1 MIRFIVGVI
10 ERDPIPS
17 AGLAVIDEEE
27 RILIVAKHHFKVE
40 TDDGSVHLTKGFP
53 KGGVDDTDK
62 NHRNAAIRETLEE
75 TGAHIGQL
83 FIPRRKALITYTNY
97 KIDKNGELDLRQP
110 KQIKL
115 FGAYTTQKKFVPPD
129 REKHP
134 YASLV
139 QLEKFGK
146 HVKNPHDLEAF
157 EKIAESLLEMR
168 KEVRK
173 ALKKKKMTMF
183 V

>member
-1 MIRFIVGVI
+1 MVSI
-10 ERDPIPS
+10 EKEPIPS

-53 KGGVDDTDK
+53 KGGVDNTDK
-62 NHRNAAIRETLEE
+62 NHRDAAIRETLEE

-83 FIPRRKALITYTNY
+83 FIPRRKALVTYTNY

-115 FGAYTTQKKFVPPD
+115 FGAYTTQKKFIPPD

-139 QLEKFGK
+139 QLEKFGN
-146 HVKNPHDLEAF
+146 HVKNPHDREAF
-157 EKIAESLLEMR
+157 EAIAEALLEMR

-173 ALKKKKMTMF
+173 ALKKNKMTMF